1 MRLSRFFACCCCSVL
16 NFCSS
21 PCSKLHAAWFAPNLM
36 YCSANFKSS
45 SFSFICFNSG
55 KASKSGSSIWVWVA
69 ASFTTSIW
77 LWVSS
82 SGAGTKAGSSNEN
95 SRGAI
100 EAASN
105 GVCSTSLISSNDG
118 ACSTDFVS
126 ELEGFKSKLKS
137 NALMLF
143 SWSAFS
149 STGWDF
155 PQFHA
160 EVPSQKKTLN
170 RPAHLFLEWMI
181 TQVVVLVGWYFP

>member
-1 MRLSRFFACCCCSVL
+1 ML